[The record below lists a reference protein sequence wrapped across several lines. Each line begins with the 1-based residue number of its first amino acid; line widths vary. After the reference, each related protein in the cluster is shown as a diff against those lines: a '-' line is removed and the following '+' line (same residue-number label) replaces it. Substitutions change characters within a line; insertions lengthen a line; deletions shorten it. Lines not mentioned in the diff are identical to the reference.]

1 MAATRPVL
9 GEHRMSDVEALMW
22 NLEKDPY
29 LASSFANVTLLDQPP
44 DPARLR
50 ARLAHAVSVVPR
62 LRQRVVPALG
72 RLAPPE
78 WQDDP
83 NFDLDYHIRHIALPE
98 PRTERTLFDLA
109 VVLEAAPLDRT
120 RPLWEFTII
129 DGVGSGGAALFQ
141 KIHHT
146 VTDGEGG
153 VRMSA
158 EFIDFSR
165 EGTPDDPPAPTEAAA
180 TNRSRRRASSPPRP
194 RLRRTTSAAEWGSD
208 AVLLSE
214 PPTCYAIQSASR
226 PSASRWLHPCSQL
239 ARQIAVTDRAHSPLW
254 TERSL
259 RRRFEVLRVPL
270 DDTKRAAKAL
280 GGSINDLFVAGAA
293 GAAGAYHRANGI
305 DVDELRISMPVST
318 RTDRSMGGNAFTP
331 ARVLVPVGI
340 TDPVE
345 RFAASARPVERDED
359 GTIAGDGRNRSR
371 VSRTCLPTSV
381 LVRFARQ
388 QIETVDFA
396 TSNVR
401 GAPFDLYV
409 AGAKI
414 VANYPMGPT
423 GGTAFNLTLLSSG
436 GSLDMGLNIDVAAVD
451 DPELLRTEPRG
462 FVRGAARC
470 RFVNPARPLSWR
482 RARVERSAGCARREG
497 DPRPRPWTPGH
508 DGASRPSRDQ

>member
-1 MAATRPVL
+1 MADSTPVRA
-9 GEHRMSDVEALMW
+9 ERRMSDVEALMW

-29 LASSFANVTLLDQPP
+29 LASSFANVTVLDQPP
-44 DPARLR
+44 DPERLH

-62 LRQRVVPALG
+62 LRQRVSPALG

-83 NFDLDYHIRHIALPE
+83 DFDLDYHIRHIALPQ
-98 PRTERTLFDLA
+98 PGTERRLFDLA
-109 VVLEAAPLDRT
+109 AVLAAAPLDRT

-129 DGVGSGGAALFQ
+129 DGVGDGGAALFQ

-165 EGTPDDPPAPTEAAA
+165 EGQPEAAPAPTERSDDPTEPSA
-180 TNRSRRRASSPPRP
+180 TIFA
-194 RLRRTTSAAEWGSD
+194 SAAETAAHNLRRGLGLGRRAAGGAAD
-208 AVLLSE
+208 LLRHPERVPAVGMEAVASV
-214 PPTCYAIQSASR
+214 QS
-226 PSASRWLHPCSQL
+226 L
-239 ARQIAVTDRAHSPLW
+239 ARQTAVTDHAHSPLW

-259 RRRFEVLRVPL
+259 RRRFEVLRIPL

-293 GAAGAYHRANGI
+293 GAAGAYHHAKGA

-318 RTDRSMGGNAFTP
+318 RTDRSMAGNAFTP
-331 ARVLVPVGI
+331 ARLLVPVGLV
-340 TDPVE
+340 DPVE
-345 RFAASARPVERDED
+345 RFAAVRDRLTVTKGERSLAMAE
-359 GTIAGDGRNRSR
+359 TFAGLVN
-371 VSRTCLPTSV
+371 VLPTSV

-388 QIETVDFA
+388 QTETVDFA

-436 GSLDMGLNIDVAAVD
+436 GSLDMGLNIDAAAVD
-451 DPELLRTEPRG
+451 DPDLLRASLEESYAELL
-462 FVRGAARC
+462 AAG
-470 RFVNPARPLSWR
+470 S
-482 RARVERSAGCARREG
+482 
-497 DPRPRPWTPGH
+497 
-508 DGASRPSRDQ
+508 